1 MSVKDHI
8 ENSGKSIPQERMK
21 EYDHPLD
28 NFRRID
34 LIKQAVKDCED
45 AEIRHALEM
54 IGVKMARLVTTPDH
68 QDSIDDI
75 QGYAETINMIW
86 QKRKNL
92 ERSLVVPEGHSVP
105 APPKPLVTSRDVTPE
120 KASTSLLTNERFG
133 TADHATAMD
142 IISRDAAPKKA
153 MPDPVFVGFPVFVPG
168 IEERPPQCEMTPRA
182 MIDGGGYTC
191 KRCNYDIAVG
201 ALREPIECRRFC
213 EHAKEWGDCP
223 DCRHRTSV
231 TS

>member
-45 AEIRHALEM
+45 AEVRHALEM

-86 QKRKNL
+86 AKRRRRRQGWDAVWAEWK
-92 ERSLVVPEGHSVP
+92 ERRASTVMEQHL
-105 APPKPLVTSRDVTPE
+105 TSRDVTPE
-120 KASTSLLTNERFG
+120 E
-133 TADHATAMD
+133 ADPVA
-142 IISRDAAPKKA
+142 K
-153 MPDPVFVGFPVFVPG
+153 PDPVFVGFPVFVPG
-168 IEERPPQCEMTPRA
+168 IKERPPQCEITPRA